1 MSLLVIL
8 GLWKAETM
16 IIRNRT
22 LQAGNTKETP
32 PPLPQEKK
40 RKKRKTQTY
49 LHNLRRRIAK
59 SQRNQRHLL
68 YYGKPLFFLC
78 LLCLAKRL
86 LLIS

>member
-32 PPLPQEKK
+32 PPSPKKKKEKK
-40 RKKRKTQTY
+40 EKPKPIFIISEEG
-49 LHNLRRRIAK
+49 L
-59 SQRNQRHLL
+59 QRARETRGIFCIMENHCFS
-68 YYGKPLFFLC
+68 YASFV
-78 LLCLAKRL
+78 
-86 LLIS
+86 